1 MDGTALSVDLA
12 GNGVGLTELV
22 TPVAATDW
30 DDGELGQDD
39 GATDGGGDFLGALDT
54 KTDVAVLV
62 TDGDNSL
69 KRVRYEDF
77 GWSYL
82 EASTLTGTG
91 LLLDWLDLQDL
102 VLEGGANEVI
112 DDLELLDW
120 EGEGV
125 DLLEGGDLS
134 LLDETAELGDWL
146 PLLGFGLAATT
157 ALSATSTTTSA
168 AASTATTAE
177 TTAESAITLGWC
189 CVRH

>member
-1 MDGTALSVDLA
+1 MI
-12 GNGVGLTELV
+12 
-22 TPVAATDW
+22 
-30 DDGELGQDD
+30 
-39 GATDGGGDFLGALDT
+39 
-54 KTDVAVLV
+54 
-62 TDGDNSL
+62 
-69 KRVRYEDF
+69 
-77 GWSYL
+77 YL

-112 DDLELLDW
+112 DDLELLDG

-125 DLLEGGDLS
+125 DLLEGVDLS
-134 LLDETAELGDWL
+134 LLDETAELGDGL
-146 PLLGFGLAATT
+146 PLLGLGLAATT
-157 ALSATSTTTSA
+157 ALSATSATTST